1 MKGVRNLVKYHLKNN
16 PATRDSDTRL
26 YLECIELIHPGA
38 SKQPIRLVLNDDR
51 YPPFETVRRAR
62 QKLQETCPELRG
74 SEWVQKHRA
83 ELEAE
88 YREEYAK

>member
-1 MKGVRNLVKYHLKNN
+1 MKGVQNLVKYQLKNN
-16 PATRDSDTRL
+16 PATRDSDKVL
-26 YLECIELIHPGA
+26 YLECLEFIHTGA